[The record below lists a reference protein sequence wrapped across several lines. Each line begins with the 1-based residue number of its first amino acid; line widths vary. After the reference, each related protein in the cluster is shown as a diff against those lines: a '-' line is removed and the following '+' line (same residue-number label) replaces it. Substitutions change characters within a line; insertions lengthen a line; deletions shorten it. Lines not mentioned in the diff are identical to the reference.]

1 MLFLA
6 AFFVAIFVAELAG
19 VLVAELAKSFGFP
32 GVTHNA
38 EILGEFRY
46 T

>member
-6 AFFVAIFVAELAG
+6 AFFVAEFAG
-19 VLVAELAKSFGFP
+19 VCVAELAKSFGFP
-32 GVTHNA
+32 GGMYNA

-46 T
+46 N